1 MLILEKMNIE
11 DYYSIIEQVGNDN
24 LKIPQK
30 RVKKVV

>member
-1 MLILEKMNIE
+1 MLILNKMNVE

-24 LKIPQK
+24 LKILQK

>member
-1 MLILEKMNIE
+1 MLILDKMNVE